1 MMELMEIVVSI
12 VTSLITGV
20 ISGWVVYLW
29 TKQRDKKY
37 QVYYF
42 WRGYLFDALRHCE
55 MYVPNKVL
63 SQIPDVGGK
72 ESAFEKAIYA
82 ILDDTRPFDAEDREM
97 TDREDRIFNNVIAAM
112 DELEKWKKRNHLH

>member
-1 MMELMEIVVSI
+1 MFL
-12 VTSLITGV
+12 
-20 ISGWVVYLW
+20 
-29 TKQRDKKY
+29 
-37 QVYYF
+37 
-42 WRGYLFDALRHCE
+42 
-55 MYVPNKVL
+55 L